1 MRNRFSVFTWCLW
14 VLLLPVGL
22 RAQVAI
28 TGRIIDETGGVVAGA
43 RVEVRDAAGA
53 TVAIASS
60 DPAGNFSLSLGASS
74 GTGGYAVVVE
84 RQGFYR
90 YEGKKQEFANGDNEL
105 IVTLNHLQEFSD
117 RIDVSASPPAIDTQQ
132 PAEHTELDNS
142 EIENVP
148 YPASRDYRNALP
160 MMDGV
165 VQDNAGRAHFNGG
178 DTNQTNYNLDGFNIS
193 DPVTGNLE
201 TRVNIDSIQSM
212 DLESSRYSA
221 ANGRGSAGVLDLKT
235 KMGDDRMRFGATNF
249 IPGFATSGG
258 LHLSKWSPQ
267 LEFSGPLAKGRAWFH
282 EGLDNFYSD
291 DYVSGLPGGK
301 NYTSGLSSSS
311 LSRFQVNLTPT
322 NILTGSFLA
331 NRASVNRSGLSF
343 LNPAETTVD
352 NHQMLYMST
361 IRDQVYL
368 GAGSVLDVGF
378 ADSRGIVR
386 ATPQGTALFQ
396 ITPDGSRGNYFVNL
410 DRHFYRQQWQANFS
424 RETFK
429 LYGVHQLKF
438 GIDFERES
446 FHQTVLRHAYE
457 VLRDDNSV
465 ARYVQFLGSPFQGR
479 KDFEAAEFVQDRWTP
494 REGVLVEAGLR
505 AEWNEI
511 VRDLELAPRVSATW
525 APGFLRNTKFAA
537 GWGLYYDAV
546 TLQWLAPEQDQKSLA
561 TFFPPG
567 ASPLGPV
574 MTSFAGND
582 HRLDA
587 PHYHSASVSV
597 EHKLPFN
604 VFGKAAYIH
613 RSGAHGFIFLP
624 PNPQAALAESGNVT
638 YTLGNYRKDQYDAV
652 EMSVRHTFGGGFEWF
667 AGYTRS
673 SARSNK
679 AVNYNLE
686 NPIFAVESP
695 GPYNWDSPNRFHM
708 WGWAPLPNRLLPH
721 RLQFVTHETSA
732 VYLVEYRTGFPFSIV
747 DQNDFLVGSPNNAR
761 LPNYFSIN
769 LDFERKF
776 RALHYQWA
784 WRFGFNNITNNGNPN
799 SVNNVLGSPQFLTYG
814 RGQARAFNV
823 RLKLLG
829 RK

>member
-1 MRNRFSVFTWCLW
+1 
-14 VLLLPVGL
+14 
-22 RAQVAI
+22 VAI
-28 TGRIIDETGGVVAGA
+28 SGRVIDETGAAVSGA
-43 RVEVRDAAGA
+43 RVELRDAAGTTA
-53 TVAIASS
+53 AIASS
-60 DPAGNFSLSLGASS
+60 DPAGNFSLSLAAPY
-74 GTGGYAVVVE
+74 TPAAYAVLVE

-90 YEGKKQEFANGDNEL
+90 YQGQKQEFADGPNEL

-117 RIDVSASPPAIDTQQ
+117 RIDVPASSPAIDLQQ
-132 PAEHTELDNS
+132 PAERTELDNS
-142 EIENVP
+142 EIETVP

-160 MMDGV
+160 LMDGV
-165 VQDNAGRAHFNGG
+165 VQDNAGRAHINGG
-178 DTNQTNYNLDGFNIS
+178 ATNQTNYNLDGFNIS

-201 TRVNIDSIQSM
+201 SRVNIDSIQSM

-249 IPGFATSGG
+249 VPGFSTGGG

-267 LEFSGPLAKGRAWFH
+267 LEFSGPLARGRAWFH
-282 EGLDNFYSD
+282 EGLDNFYRD
-291 DYVSGLPGGK
+291 DYVSGLPGGQ
-301 NYTSGLSSSS
+301 NHTTGLSSSS

-322 NILTGSFLA
+322 NILTGSFLG

-343 LNPAETTVD
+343 LNPAQTTVND
-352 NHQMLYMST
+352 HQMLYMSS

-378 ADSRGIVR
+378 ADTRGMVR
-386 ATPQGTALFQ
+386 DTPQGSSLFE

-424 RETFK
+424 RSTLH
-429 LYGVHQLKF
+429 LYGAHQLKF

-446 FHQTVLRHAYE
+446 FHETVLHHDYE

-465 ARYVQFLGSPFQGR
+465 ARYVRFLGSPFQGR
-479 KDFEAAEFVQDRWTP
+479 KNFEAAEFVQDRWTP

-511 VRDLELAPRVSATW
+511 VRDLELAPRLSATW

-537 GWGLYYDAV
+537 GWGLYYDAI
-546 TLQWLAPEQDQKSLA
+546 TLQWLAPQQDQKSIA

-567 ASPLGPV
+567 APPLGPV
-574 MTSFAGND
+574 MTSFAANT

-587 PHYHSASVSV
+587 PYYHSASLSV

-604 VFGKAAYIH
+604 VFGKATYIH
-613 RSGAHGFIFLP
+613 RSGAHGFTFLP
-624 PNPQAALAESGNVT
+624 SNPVAALGQSGNVT
-638 YTLGNYRKDQYDAV
+638 YLLDNYRQDRYDAF
-652 EMSVRHTFGGGFEWF
+652 EMSVRHTFGGRFEWF
-667 AGYTRS
+667 AGYTWSR
-673 SARSNK
+673 ARSNA
-679 AVNYNLE
+679 AVDYSLE
-686 NPIFAVESP
+686 NPVFAVESP
-695 GPYNWDSPNRFHM
+695 GPYSWDAPNRFHM
-708 WGWAPLPNRLLPH
+708 WGWAPLPNGWLPH
-721 RLQFVTHETSA
+721 ALQFITHETSA
-732 VYLVEYRTGFPFSIV
+732 VYLVEYHTGFPFSIV
-747 DQNDFLVGSPNNAR
+747 DQNAFLVGAPNGER
-761 LPNYFSIN
+761 LPGYFNLN

-784 WRFGFNNITNNGNPN
+784 WRFGFNNVTNNGNPN
-799 SVNNVLGSPQFLTYG
+799 SVNNVLGSPQFLNYG